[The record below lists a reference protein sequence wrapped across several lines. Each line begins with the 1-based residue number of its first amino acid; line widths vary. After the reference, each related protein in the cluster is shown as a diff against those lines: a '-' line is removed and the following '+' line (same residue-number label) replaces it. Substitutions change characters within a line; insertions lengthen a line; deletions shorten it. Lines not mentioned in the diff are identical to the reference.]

1 MIKVEFFTRKRY
13 MHMQIDV
20 DADAARILD
29 FLKAEDPPEQA
40 DVIFILG
47 GSSVAPVVRAAQLYK
62 DGYAPNIAFVSIGGR
77 FGGDHVWG
85 VPEHIKYKDVLN
97 DLGVPDKSIL
107 SAGLTTNTL
116 DEAKQAIPFLKEN
129 GVNAEKIILVARP
142 MHQLMAWATFN
153 KPEPAIKFINC
164 PADEPDPAD
173 TELSRL
179 VAEIDRLIVYGN
191 KGDLSTVTIPAEI
204 LISTEKIRDTYLG

>member
-1 MIKVEFFTRKRY
+1 MMIKVEFFTRKRY
-13 MHMQIDV
+13 MQI

-29 FLKAEDPPEQA
+29 FLKVEDPPEQA

-107 SAGLTTNTL
+107 CDGLSTNTL
-116 DEAKQAIPFLKEN
+116 EEARQSIPFLKEK
-129 GVNAEKIILVARP
+129 GIDTKKIILVARP
-142 MHQLMAWATFN
+142 VHQRRAWATFN
-153 KPEPAIKFINC
+153 KQQPTVKFINC
-164 PADEPDPAD
+164 PADEPDAV

-179 VAEIDRLIVYGN
+179 VAEIDRLIVYGA
-191 KGDLSTVTIPAEI
+191 KGDLSTQHIPAEI
-204 LISTEKIRDTYLG
+204 LISTDRIRDIYLGQETV

>member
-1 MIKVEFFTRKRY
+1 MY
-13 MHMQIDV
+13 MQIDV

-29 FLKAEDPPEQA
+29 FLKVEDPPEQA

-142 MHQLMAWATFN
+142 MHQRRAWATFN
-153 KPEPAIKFINC
+153 KQQPAIKFINC

-179 VAEIDRLIVYGN
+179 VAEIDRLIVYGA
-191 KGDLSTVTIPAEI
+191 KGDLSAVTIPAEI